1 MTNIDMLIKEG
12 RLLELYLESEQTD
25 AGNDILDEVWQSV
38 YDVYHLVVV
47 GIIEGETDD
56 EDMLLAKEWLLK
68 AKGFTESYQSFIV

>member
-25 AGNDILDEVWQSV
+25 DGNDILDEVWQSV